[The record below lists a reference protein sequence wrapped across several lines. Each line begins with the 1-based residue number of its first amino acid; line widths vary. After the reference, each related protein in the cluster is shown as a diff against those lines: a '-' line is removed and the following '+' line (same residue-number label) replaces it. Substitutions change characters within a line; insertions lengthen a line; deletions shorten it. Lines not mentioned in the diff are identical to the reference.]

1 MMRGGQQRVTQ
12 DAVSI
17 GLGLVA
23 LLALVWI
30 WRRSRWMAGETDRL
44 LDELAR
50 ERKAQQELW
59 TKSAA
64 LDRALR
70 ESERE
75 VRNLRRF
82 TPAHMASTATREEKR
97 GQN

>member
-1 MMRGGQQRVTQ
+1 MTQ
-12 DAVSI
+12 GVVSI
-17 GLGLVA
+17 GLGLAA

-44 LDELAR
+44 MDELAR

-82 TPAHMASTATREEKR
+82 VPARTASAATREENWR
-97 GQN
+97 QN